1 MRKCATG
8 ISGSMEVGF
17 VSAGE
22 SLVLAAEES
31 EVWDVYLSCDVC
43 SALPNCLLL
52 LGASWVL

>member
-1 MRKCATG
+1 
-8 ISGSMEVGF
+8 MEVGF